1 MKKVLTVVVVTLL
14 AGVAVP
20 GTHLGAESR
29 ASIAAGPVKVTIHYK
44 GKGTIDASH
53 KLWVWLFDTPD
64 IGPQA
69 MPIDQLTLEANGTE
83 AAFEGVVPSQ
93 VWIAAAFDEKGVMTG
108 NEPPP
113 TGTPIGILM
122 GSDGMP
128 TAVTP
133 GPKGTVVLTFD
144 DSIRMP

>member
-1 MKKVLTVVVVTLL
+1 MKRVLAVVVVTLL
-14 AGVAVP
+14 AGGAAP
-20 GTHLGAESR
+20 GANLSAESR
-29 ASIAAGPVKVTIHYK
+29 TSIAAGPVKVTIHYK

-53 KLWVWLFDTPD
+53 KLWVWLFDTPN
-64 IGPQA
+64 IGPQS
-69 MPIDQLTLEANGTE
+69 MPIDQATLEANGAE
-83 AAFEGVVPSQ
+83 AVFESVAPGQ
-93 VWIAAAFDEKGVMTG
+93 VWIAVAFDEKGVMTG

-128 TAVTP
+128 TAVAP

>member
-14 AGVAVP
+14 AGVAAP
-20 GTHLGAESR
+20 GVNLNAESR
-29 ASIAAGPVKVTIHYK
+29 ASMAAGPVKVTVHYK

-53 KLWVWLFDTPD
+53 KVWVWLFDTPN
-64 IGPQA
+64 IGAQS
-69 MPIDQLTLEANGTE
+69 MPIDQLTLEANGAE
-83 AAFEGVVPSQ
+83 AAFEGVAPSQ
-93 VWIAAAFDEKGVMTG
+93 VWIAVAFDEKGVMTG

-128 TAVTP
+128 AAVTP

-144 DSIRMP
+144 DSLRMP